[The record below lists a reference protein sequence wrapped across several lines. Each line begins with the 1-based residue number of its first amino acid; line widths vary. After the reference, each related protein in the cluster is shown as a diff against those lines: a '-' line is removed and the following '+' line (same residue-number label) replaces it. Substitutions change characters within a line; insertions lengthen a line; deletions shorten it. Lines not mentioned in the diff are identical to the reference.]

1 MIHEGL
7 SFHQMTKLI
16 DPNTTYKVRKSIM
29 KLGNLVIF
37 LNVIYDEHNI
47 IRILIEHVR
56 NLTCCVNLSL

>member
-1 MIHEGL
+1 
-7 SFHQMTKLI
+7 MTKLI